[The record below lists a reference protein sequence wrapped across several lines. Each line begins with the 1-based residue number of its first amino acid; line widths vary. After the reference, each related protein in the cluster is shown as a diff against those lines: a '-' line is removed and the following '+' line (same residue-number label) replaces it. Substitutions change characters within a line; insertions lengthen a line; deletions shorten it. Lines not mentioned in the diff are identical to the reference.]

1 MQFGCGTIRGAEIT
15 AQVFRK
21 LLENEQNSEIL
32 TLKRDFQNIF
42 NLLQRDEKI
51 YTVLRKR
58 RQIYNY
64 THSAYSE
71 TSDLFFGENVI
82 QSQKD
87 CQQGDPEDPAF
98 FSDFR

>member
-1 MQFGCGTIRGAEIT
+1 M
-15 AQVFRK
+15 
-21 LLENEQNSEIL
+21 
-32 TLKRDFQNIF
+32 DFQNVF
-42 NLLQRDEKI
+42 NLLRRDEMI

-64 THSAYSE
+64 THSANSE
-71 TSDLFFGENVI
+71 TSNLFFGENVI
-82 QSQKD
+82 QSQED